1 MINLR
6 RIITRFFLASCV
18 FYPHTLHATEIPLD
32 IINEVEDGFSFTRL
46 GINAGVNNGDPKEYL
61 FDTGSDSF
69 NIAVGMNNSGTIPSW
84 FPQTGTAV
92 SSPYGYM
99 YGDGTYGYLQSD
111 TSVSNIQ
118 FYNST
123 TGSKIANYDTSAGL
137 GVALIQASIAT
148 ENRLNPND
156 IGQQISP
163 DTAGLDPSQAYYQD
177 LSWQQSLDAG
187 KAPDENHFYGI
198 MGAGDFI
205 YRGDNGGVPGQLTKS
220 GYIVEANGTTTTPG
234 DCGASCLIVGLTP
247 ALRAQFFTQVPWRG
261 IIGSFPLSGA
271 NAGRQFDAMFQY
283 ALDNGQNTKGMPTL
297 LDSGTPMIIVGS
309 NDLLGQAIDAGATGS
324 DGYINDV
331 DPGHILNITGNVPNG
346 QTVSVVTG
354 DGSQGDQTNVLTLG
368 SNIYTPKNYT
378 LEGVSFFLQN
388 AVMYDLENAVTGY
401 TPFYVSDYNFTNGL
415 DVSSDMGALG
425 LAGVISGSKDVN
437 IHEGGIAYLTNNNSY
452 TGATNIA
459 EKGWL
464 GIGGTGS
471 ISQSA
476 VVNVAGSFD
485 IAHSETGQNIRS
497 LSGSGQ
503 VVLGDN
509 TLLLSQ
515 AQDTFS
521 GSIRDDYAEGST
533 RAAMVPVPILTGGEN
548 QTHGGVII
556 GGGQEIFSGNNS
568 YSGKTGVAAAAQ
580 LILTGR
586 LDKSQVENA
595 GRFENN
601 GETAA
606 LVNSTGIISG
616 NGLFAGG
623 LTVKQGIVTPGAVLS
638 NGGGNMHVSHNL
650 VLDSAATYLTQIG
663 SNSASMIAVEGKAE
677 INNATLVSLA
687 TSEAGR
693 PKLGQNYT
701 ILTASDGISGQ
712 FGAVKSDLTGNA
724 LYPFLTTG
732 VDYQSNIVS
741 LEIERSNIAFTN
753 AAQSRNERNV
763 ATVLDAMSPTSSL
776 ALPVTLLDFAAARNA
791 FNSLSGEIHASARTA
806 LIQNATEI
814 RDMAINRMRAADCIP
829 GASTEKTA
837 NRDGRSTGATC
848 DSDQGQTLW
857 MQSYGNWS
865 HNSHSANAAGMSNSV
880 GGFVLG
886 GETSLIPN
894 WHIGALVGYG
904 HSGFSVSERASS
916 GHSNNVTLGGYAN
929 THWDRLGLRMGATY
943 TWDRLATRRKVLYA
957 DFTDQQSSRYNGGTV
972 QAFADIGYRFDIGRV
987 MVEPFG
993 NAAYINQHTNAFR
1006 ESGGAAALSGHA
1018 LSSNMAYA
1026 TFGSRLASRVTLG
1039 KSTVLTP
1046 NATIGYRH
1054 AFGTI
1059 TSSIKE
1065 NFLNQTADFNV
1076 SGVPLAENSAMV
1088 SVGLQAQVKNRLQ
1101 LGLSYSGQYSAHYS
1115 SSGLK
1120 GNISWV
1126 F

>member
-6 RIITRFFLASCV
+6 RIVTRFFLASCV
-18 FYPHTLHATEIPLD
+18 FYPNALYATEIPLD

-46 GINAGVNNGDPKEYL
+46 GINAGVNNGAPKEYL

-69 NIAVGMNNSGTIPSW
+69 NIAVGMNNNGTMPSW

-92 SSPYGYM
+92 SNPYGYM

-118 FYNST
+118 FYNSL
-123 TGSKIANYDTSAGL
+123 TGGKVADYNTSAGL
-137 GVALIQASIAT
+137 GVAVIEASIAT
-148 ENRLNPND
+148 KNRLDPNN

-163 DTAGLDPSQAYYQD
+163 ATEGLDPSQAYYQD
-177 LSWQQSLDAG
+177 LSWQKSLDSG

-205 YRGDNGGVPGQLTKS
+205 YPGDNGGVPGQLTQS
-220 GYIVEANGTTTTPG
+220 GYIVEANGAATTPG
-234 DCGASCLIVGLTP
+234 GCGSSCMIVGLTP

-271 NAGRQFDAMFQY
+271 NAGKQFDAMFKY
-283 ALDNGQNTKGMPTL
+283 ALDNGQNTRPMPTL
-297 LDSGTPMIIVGS
+297 LDSGTPTIIVGS
-309 NDLLGQAIDAGATGS
+309 NDLLNQAIATGATGS
-324 DGYINDV
+324 DGYLNDV
-331 DPGHILNITGNVPNG
+331 DPGHLLNITGNVPNG
-346 QTVSVVTG
+346 QTVSVTTG
-354 DGSQGDQTNVLTLG
+354 DPSQGDVTNTLTLG
-368 SNIYTPKNYT
+368 SNIYTPDNYT

-425 LAGVISGSKDVN
+425 LAGVISGNNGVN
-437 IHEGGIAYLTNNNSY
+437 IRNGGIAYLTNNNSY
-452 TGATNIA
+452 TGATTIA

-464 GIGGTGS
+464 GIGGPGS
-471 ISQSA
+471 ISQSS
-476 VVNVAGSFD
+476 VVNVNGSFD
-485 IAHSETGQNIRS
+485 IAHSDAGQTIRS
-497 LSGSGQ
+497 LSGNGQ

-515 AQDTFS
+515 AQDNFS

-533 RAAMVPVPILTGGEN
+533 RAAMVPVPILAGGKN

-556 GGGQEIFSGNNS
+556 GGGQEVFSGHNS
-568 YSGKTGVAAAAQ
+568 YSGKTGIAAAAQ
-580 LILTGR
+580 LILTGK

-601 GETAA
+601 GETTA
-606 LVNSTGIISG
+606 LVNSTGIVSG
-616 NGLFAGG
+616 NGLFTGG
-623 LTVKQGIVTPGAVLS
+623 LSVKQGLVIPGAVLS
-638 NGGGNMHVSHNL
+638 NGGGNMSVSQNL
-650 VLDSAATYLTQIG
+650 TFDKEATYLTQIG
-663 SNSASMIAVEGKAE
+663 SDSASLIAVNGTAQ
-677 INNATLVSLA
+677 INGATLVSLA
-687 TSEAGR
+687 SSQTGR

-701 ILTASDGISGQ
+701 ILTASDGIFGQ
-712 FGAVKSDLTGNA
+712 FGSVKSDLTGNA

-732 VDYQSNIVS
+732 VDYKRNSIS
-741 LEIERSNIAFTN
+741 LEIERSQIAFAT

-763 ATVLDAMSPTSSL
+763 ATALDGMAASSTL
-776 ALPVTLLDFAAARNA
+776 ALPVTLLDFAGARNA
-791 FNSLSGEIHASARTA
+791 FNNLSGEIHASARTA

-814 RDMAINRMRAADCIP
+814 RDMTINRMRAADCLP

-837 NRDGRSTGATC
+837 NRNGQPSATTC

-865 HNSHSANAAGMSNSV
+865 HNGHNNNAAGMSNSV

-886 GETSLIPN
+886 DETSLIPN

-904 HSGFSVSERASS
+904 HSGFSVAERASS

-929 THWDRLGLRMGATY
+929 THWNRLGLRMGATY

-957 DFTDQQSSRYNGGTV
+957 DFIDQQRSRYNGGTV

-993 NAAYINQHTNAFR
+993 NAAYINQHTNGFH
-1006 ESGGAAALSGHA
+1006 EIGGAAALSGHA

-1026 TFGSRLASRVTLG
+1026 TFGSRIASHVTLG
-1039 KSTVLTP
+1039 KATILTP

-1059 TSSIKE
+1059 TPSIKE
-1065 NFLNQTADFNV
+1065 NFLHQSADFNV

-1088 SVGLQAQVKNRLQ
+1088 SLGLQAQLKDRLQ
-1101 LGLSYSGQYSAHYS
+1101 LGISYTGQYSAHYS

-1120 GNISWV
+1120 GNIAWQ